1 MYSLCT
7 ECSFFSKLHNLTT
20 NKWEK
25 KCPKIFF
32 NFHCKSFFS
41 VHLVQYP
48 LCNSSDKYFNICIQ
62 HIKRECRNYRRK
74 LTMTHSPYK
83 ITHSR
88 KLIAKLEYYC
98 TVQTYF
104 YIPLGKCGSSKQ
116 LFMLRQLLLPLFR
129 VLRSTKNLTFFAH
142 PTHL

>member
-48 LCNSSDKYFNICIQ
+48 LCNNSDKYFNICIQ
-62 HIKRECRNYRRK
+62 YSKRECRNYRRK

-104 YIPLGKCGSSKQ
+104 YIPLGNIFLSYYTITHPISIMN
-116 LFMLRQLLLPLFR
+116 LYILLPVIIVTWL
-129 VLRSTKNLTFFAH
+129 
-142 PTHL
+142 